1 MDSGARSELN
11 SIIRELNSIIT
22 ELEDISH
29 GVRYD
34 FKNIGSEK
42 CADCIDKVLSNY
54 YTVRR
59 KLNNMDTSTVT
70 ESYAQAHGGG
80 GGSF

>member
-22 ELEDISH
+22 ELEDISR

-34 FKNIGSEK
+34 FKNIGS
-42 CADCIDKVLSNY
+42 
-54 YTVRR
+54 
-59 KLNNMDTSTVT
+59 
-70 ESYAQAHGGG
+70 
-80 GGSF
+80 

>member
-1 MDSGARSELN
+1 MDSGARNELN
-11 SIIRELNSIIT
+11 AIIRELNSIIH
-22 ELEDISH
+22 EMEDISR

-54 YTVRR
+54 YVVRK
-59 KLNNMDTSTVT
+59 KLNNVDTSKVT
-70 ESYAQAHGGG
+70 DSFAKAFAGGKRG
-80 GGSF
+80 

>member
-1 MDSGARSELN
+1 MDSSTRSELN

-22 ELEDISH
+22 ELEDISR

-42 CADCIDKVLSNY
+42 CANCIDNVLSNY

-59 KLNNMDTSTVT
+59 KLNNLDTTTVT

-80 GGSF
+80 Q